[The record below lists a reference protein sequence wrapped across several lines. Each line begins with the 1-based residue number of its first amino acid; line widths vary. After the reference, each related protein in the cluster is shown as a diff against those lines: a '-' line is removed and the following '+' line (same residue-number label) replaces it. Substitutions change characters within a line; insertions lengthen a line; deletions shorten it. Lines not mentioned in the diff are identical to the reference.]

1 MICQQ
6 TFSHRFVLPS
16 RTANNAS
23 NRCRSAS
30 LCSLRKQSSRFT
42 RPTPRGTKI
51 SASACDQGG
60 SSPPGRTV
68 IIECDGGLLDVHTE
82 GHRVAFNK
90 AFEELGYGCAQWST
104 SIYFDILR
112 MGDATGPGLVKTY
125 YEIAGWPIMLST
137 SDRPAFMEKV
147 YATKRKCFKQMV
159 DAGEIPLRDG
169 VTEFIDDVLADG
181 IRPIILAGTSS
192 APEDSVVSCAMMNLG
207 PSRAF
212 KMQVLYLGAPADVAG
227 SLMDPSSL
235 GNEEESVDL
244 TSNLDLRMAQAQAQA
259 KKVAAVSFTRAVN
272 LQTTWGTG
280 MRVDP
285 ALIAGKERAILASP
299 SFLAA
304 VLTTVQCSAAESV
317 MVASSHSIMEAGKGV
332 GMFVAGV
339 PASRGKRGGYS
350 AADGSFDGFGAGG
363 GLTWRKAKTMLESKN
378 KKT

>member
-1 MICQQ
+1 MYSFKKQC
-6 TFSHRFVLPS
+6 SHFTQSNPR
-16 RTANNAS
+16 RTITSATAS
-23 NRCRSAS
+23 
-30 LCSLRKQSSRFT
+30 
-42 RPTPRGTKI
+42 
-51 SASACDQGG
+51 DQGG
-60 SSPPGRTV
+60 TPPSGRTV
-68 IIECDGGLLDVHTE
+68 IIECDGGLLDVHNE

-90 AFEELGYGCAQWST
+90 AFEELGYGCAQWNS

-147 YATKRKCFKQMV
+147 YAMKQKCFKQMV
-159 DAGEIPLRDG
+159 DKGEIPLRDG
-169 VTEFIDDVLADG
+169 VTDFIDDVLADG
-181 IRPIILAGTSS
+181 IKPVILAGTSS

-212 KMQVLYLGAPADVAG
+212 NMQVLYLGSPADVAG
-227 SLMDPSSL
+227 SLMDPNSV
-235 GNEEESVDL
+235 GNEEESDDL
-244 TSNLDLRMAQAQAQA
+244 TSNLELRMAQAQAQA
-259 KKVAAVSFTRAVN
+259 KKVAAASFTRAVN
-272 LQTTWGTG
+272 LQTSGAG

-304 VLTTVQCSAAESV
+304 VLSTLQCSAAESV
-317 MVASSHSIMEAGKGV
+317 MVAASHSIMEAGKGV

-339 PASRGKRGGYS
+339 PASRSKRGGFS

-363 GLTWRKAKTMLESKN
+363 GLTWRKAKTMMESQN
-378 KKT
+378 KKK

>member
-1 MICQQ
+1 MYNLKKHC
-6 TFSHRFVLPS
+6 
-16 RTANNAS
+16 
-23 NRCRSAS
+23 C
-30 LCSLRKQSSRFT
+30 RFT
-42 RPTPRGTKI
+42 QPIPRRTKF
-51 SASACDQGG
+51 SVTASDQGG
-60 SSPPGRTV
+60 PSSPGRTV
-68 IIECDGGLLDVHTE
+68 IIECDGGLLDVHNE

-125 YEIAGWPIMLST
+125 YEITGWPIMLST

-147 YATKRKCFKQMV
+147 YATKQKCFRQMV
-159 DAGEIPLRDG
+159 DTGEIPLRDG
-169 VTEFIDDVLADG
+169 VLEFIDDVLADG

-227 SLMDPSSL
+227 SLMDPSSV
-235 GNEEESVDL
+235 GNDEENVDL
-244 TSNLDLRMAQAQAQA
+244 TSNLELRMAQAQAQA
-259 KKVAAVSFTRAVN
+259 KKVAATSFTRAVN
-272 LQTTWGTG
+272 LQSSWGTG

-304 VLTTVQCSAAESV
+304 VLTTLQCSAAESV

-339 PASRGKRGGYS
+339 PASRGKRGGFS

-378 KKT
+378 KKK